1 VTRAV
6 GQIGGWLAG
15 PSELV
20 FMAPLNAAALLVLFR
35 MLLRKSADPWL
46 RLTAGATLAQQTVG
60 IFYAP
65 AGRYYYLTWLLTLL
79 VVVVWLHEEGLP
91 AFRRTFP
98 AISRSFAVH
107 PLARAALRWL
117 GGVAAI
123 LDLRSSRDPTPSF
136 LPGTTAESRNP

>member
-1 VTRAV
+1 
-6 GQIGGWLAG
+6 
-15 PSELV
+15 
-20 FMAPLNAAALLVLFR
+20 MAPINAAALLVLVR

-91 AFRRTFP
+91 AFGRKFP
-98 AISRSFAVH
+98 AISGSIGVH
-107 PLARAALRWL
+107 PLTRALVRL
-117 GGVAAI
+117 LSGVAATFDLQLLRVI
-123 LDLRSSRDPTPSF
+123 LHRHSGRGRSPRAGIHKHG
-136 LPGTTAESRNP
+136 L